1 MELSVKVSS
10 SVADAENV
18 EITSVT
24 SVPKE
29 DSGDKELLHER
40 QTSECR
46 ITAGTPELTV
56 GGQTPLLRAAAH
68 PFGGTEESDAVR
80 EKGDV
85 HLPLTV
91 DLCQDQVSMCRKTTD
106 TLNDLPSSYLH
117 F

>member
-1 MELSVKVSS
+1 MERVKVLS
-10 SVADAENV
+10 SVTDAENV
-18 EITSVT
+18 QITSVT
-24 SVPKE
+24 LVPKAN
-29 DSGDKELLHER
+29 SGEKEFLHER
-40 QTSECR
+40 QTSECQ

-56 GGQTPLLRAAAH
+56 GVQTPLLQAAAH
-68 PFGGTEESDAVR
+68 PFGATEESGAVR

-91 DLCQDQVSMCRKTTD
+91 DLCQDQVSICGKTTD